1 MSGKKKIL
9 LFADWYEPGYR
20 AGGPIRSC
28 VNFVQ
33 QMKDDY
39 SIYIFTSDRDLGAS
53 SAYENIQADQWIE
66 KDGNVNIYYCSPN
79 QLTWRNIWEQF
90 AKVSPDF
97 VYINSMFSKYFS
109 IYPLLMYKRYKVKAK
124 IVLAPRGM
132 LRKSALEFKSFKK
145 NIFLSLFRSLGFQ
158 KKIFFQAADDTENND
173 IALCFGKSAHISLVP
188 NFPAG
193 FSSFPGTTEKKIN
206 ELSILFVGRVH
217 PIKNL
222 DFLIRALRE
231 IKATVRLTIVGNM
244 EDKTYWQS
252 CETLIVKLPSNITVM
267 YKGELPNTEL
277 PAILSKHHI
286 LALPTKGEN
295 FGHAIF
301 ESLSS
306 GRPALISDQT
316 PWIHLK
322 EKKAGWDLSLDQ
334 PALFSRAIEDA
345 ANFDQH
351 EYNAWCYGAWK
362 FASDYV
368 RQLDLKKE
376 YLKLFS

>member
-9 LFADWYEPGYR
+9 LFSDWYEPGYR

-33 QMKDDY
+33 QMKDA
-39 SIYIFTSDRDLGAS
+39 YIIHVFTSDRDLGGTA
-53 SAYENIQADQWIE
+53 AYENIQTNQWIE
-66 KDGNVNIYYCSPN
+66 KDENVNIYYCSPGELN
-79 QLTWRNIWEQF
+79 WKNIRKQFLT
-90 AKVSPDF
+90 VSPDF
-97 VYINSMFSKYFS
+97 VYVNSMFSKYFS
-109 IYPLLMYKRYKVKAK
+109 IYPLLMYKRYHVKAK
-124 IVLAPRGM
+124 IILAPRGM
-132 LRKSALEFKSFKK
+132 LRRSALQFKSFKK

-158 KKIFFQAADDTENND
+158 KKIYFQAADDTEYND
-173 IALCFGKSAHISLVP
+173 IALCFGKAANISLVP

-193 FSSFPGTTEKKIN
+193 FSNFPGSTKKKVN
-206 ELSILFVGRVH
+206 ELFILFVGRIH

-222 DFLIRALRE
+222 DFLLRVLE
-231 IKATVRLTIVGNM
+231 SINAIVKLTIVGSM
-244 EDKTYWQS
+244 EDRTYWQS
-252 CETLIVKLPSNITVM
+252 CETLIAKLPSNITVM
-267 YKGELPNTEL
+267 HKGELPNAEL
-277 PAILSKHHI
+277 PGILSKHHI

-322 EKKAGWDLSLDQ
+322 EKKAGWDLPLDQ
-334 PALFSRAIEDA
+334 PVLFTDAIREVA
-345 ANFDQH
+345 GFDQQ
-351 EYNAWCYGAWK
+351 EYDAWCYSAWK
-362 FASDYV
+362 FAHDYV
-368 RQLDLKKE
+368 QQLDLRKE